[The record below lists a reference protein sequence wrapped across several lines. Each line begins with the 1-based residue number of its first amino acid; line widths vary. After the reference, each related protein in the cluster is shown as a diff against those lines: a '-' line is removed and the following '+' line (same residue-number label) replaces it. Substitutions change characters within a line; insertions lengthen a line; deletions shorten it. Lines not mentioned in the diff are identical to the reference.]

1 MTPLHIDQMIDKICG
16 MFPTVPVPRNGMKAA
31 WGADKFLHDVTVEQA
46 RQVMELVEKHNTV
59 PSLPELKIM
68 LRSIIKKDEDEN
80 PVCNICNGTG
90 WDDGMRIE
98 NGVIVH
104 ERFTSVDMR
113 GNVCTTVTK
122 CECRK

>member
-1 MTPLHIDQMIDKICG
+1 MG
-16 MFPTVPVPRNGMKAA
+16 
-31 WGADKFLHDVTVEQA
+31 
-46 RQVMELVEKHNTV
+46 LVEKHNTI
-59 PSLPELKIM
+59 PSLPEVKGMVRTILKESVASVPTCM
-68 LRSIIKKDEDEN
+68 
-80 PVCNICNGTG
+80 ICNGTG

-113 GNVCTTVTK
+113 GNVCTTVTR

>member
-1 MTPLHIDQMIDKICG
+1 MTPLQIDQMIDKICG

-31 WGADKFLHDVTVEQA
+31 WGADNFLHTVTVEQG
-46 RQVMELVEKHNTV
+46 REVMALVEKHNTV

-68 LRSIIKKDEDEN
+68 LRSIVKKHDNEK
-80 PVCNICNGTG
+80 PVCDICNGTG
-90 WDDGMRIE
+90 WDDGMRIVD
-98 NGVIVH
+98 GVVLH
-104 ERFTSVDMR
+104 ERFTSLDMR